1 MNNFVLDKEN
11 TALLIIDVQDKLAAA
26 MSKKQKVIDNTLHL
40 IELAKL
46 LEIPIIVTE
55 QYPKGLGPT
64 VSEITKAIELYSP
77 LEKVMFNCCEASGFC
92 ERVKQTGRRQIVL
105 TGMETHIC
113 VLQTAIG
120 LVQAGY
126 IVHTVADAV
135 CSRTKDNWKIG
146 LEFMRDAGV
155 VITGTETALFQLL
168 GVAGTEE
175 FKVISK
181 RIK

>member
-1 MNNFVLDKEN
+1 MNNFILDRDSSV
-11 TALLIIDVQDKLAAA
+11 LLIIDIQDKLAAA

-46 LEIPIIVTE
+46 LQIPIIVTE

-64 VSEITKAIELYSP
+64 VSEIMEA
-77 LEKVMFNCCEASGFC
+77 LEAYVPVKKVAFNCCEASGFLDK
-92 ERVKQTGRRQIVL
+92 VKQTGRRQIVL

-120 LVQAGY
+120 LLQEGY
-126 IVHTVADAV
+126 TVHTVADAV

-146 LEFMRDAGV
+146 LEFMRDAGAA
-155 VITGTETALFQLL
+155 ITGTETVLFQLL

-175 FKVISK
+175 FKVVSK
-181 RIK
+181 RIR